1 VRGKSA
7 THFDPEIFD
16 GHQLQLE
23 FLTEGA
29 IISAIL
35 GKSSGRLALEF
46 TLAEYFSLGQSHF
59 SPRQSAAGYAGLIE
73 VLDSF
78 GVRGSLPLFQQS
90 RQGLPSAGI

>member
-1 VRGKSA
+1 MRGKSA
-7 THFDPEIFD
+7 THFDPEILD

-23 FLTEGA
+23 FLTDGA

-35 GKSSGRLALEF
+35 GKSSGRLALEV
-46 TLAEYFSLGQSHF
+46 TLAEYF
-59 SPRQSAAGYAGLIE
+59 YAGLIE

-90 RQGLPSAGI
+90 QQRLPSAGI